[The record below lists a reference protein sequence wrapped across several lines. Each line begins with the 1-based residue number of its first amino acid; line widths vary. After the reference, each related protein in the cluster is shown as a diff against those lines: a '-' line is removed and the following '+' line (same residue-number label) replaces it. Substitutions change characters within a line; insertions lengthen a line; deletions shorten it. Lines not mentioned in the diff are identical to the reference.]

1 MLDKNGEKADAE
13 SKTIHI
19 LTEDLGSLVTTC
31 YPARE
36 GHSKADKKYLY
47 LFSFFNYRT

>member
-19 LTEDLGSLVTTC
+19 LTEDLSSLVTTC
-31 YPARE
+31 YPDRE
-36 GHSKADKKYLY
+36 GHSKADRN
-47 LFSFFNYRT
+47 FFPQNHRT